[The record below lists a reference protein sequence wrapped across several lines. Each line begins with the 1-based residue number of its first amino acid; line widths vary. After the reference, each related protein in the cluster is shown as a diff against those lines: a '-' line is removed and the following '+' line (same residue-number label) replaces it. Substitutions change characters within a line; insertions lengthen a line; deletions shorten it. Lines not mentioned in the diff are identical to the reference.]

1 MVDYNW
7 DARCG
12 IAKCD
17 LAKANCVIQI
27 VEDAVKII
35 DYSGIWKTLLETER
49 LEAVDELKRGNDI
62 YLNETVVITETV
74 IVDGHRTFTITE
86 REESLE
92 GKERDY
98 DLDGSDTANAK
109 SGLDTTPEK
118 SGKFDGPRTPDI
130 YDYRYRS
137 P

>member
-12 IAKCD
+12 IAKCG

-27 VEDAVKII
+27 IEDAVRII
-35 DYSGIWKTLLETER
+35 DYSGIWKTLLESER
-49 LEAVDELKRGNDI
+49 IDAADELRRGNDI
-62 YLNETVVITETV
+62 YLQETVVITETL
-74 IVDGHRTFTITE
+74 IVDGHRTFTITDKDD
-86 REESLE
+86 SLE
-92 GKERDY
+92 GKDRDY
-98 DLDGSDTANAK
+98 DLDGSDKATDK
-109 SGLDTTPEK
+109 TGLDTSPEK
-118 SGKFDGPRTPDI
+118 SGRYDGPRTPDI